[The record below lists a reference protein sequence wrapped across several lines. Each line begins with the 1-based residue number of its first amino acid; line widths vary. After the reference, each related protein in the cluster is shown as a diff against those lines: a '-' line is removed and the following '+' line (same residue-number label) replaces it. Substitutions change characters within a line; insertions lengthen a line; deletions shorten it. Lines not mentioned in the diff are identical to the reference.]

1 MTLTTMRLFVG
12 AVTMALVGC
21 YEGEMPLG
29 AAPPATVTPTKTLL
43 PLRLVSSTP
52 KLDEPRAPLTGDIT
66 FTLSESL
73 VKSSIGNDTVQLSP
87 SVEGA
92 GHTGHS
98 MGPGTVN
105 ALSSSLISLIGVSD
119 DMNNPNNPNLADRL
133 LTPGTSVSGVVQA
146 GDDDRTIIFRPN
158 KQLMPGMTY
167 EIALHGLKLTDGR
180 TVSEH
185 MAPLTFTTANTVATR
200 LVNRDSNITSTLKFD
215 GNSHTV
221 SFYPGQFP
229 LGTDITANLAP
240 EAVTKHDTP
249 LATATNFL
257 SNPVSSIT
265 YKPVNTLKFYRADV
279 LDGGNAVLANVTFA
293 GAGPNNSWGDNDDL
307 VSSYVEN
314 TGNLQ
319 KLFIANKASGSPFS
333 TRTITGKDATF
344 DYHDVSVMVYDPLN
358 ARTLL
363 KHIRYD
369 WRTANGVSDATKQ
382 SKAAPG
388 EVLTPTAGSVA
399 DYHDYRYGTN
409 VTNKGRLLARLRLYP
424 PTNTAAFGSTDIVR
438 YCREYSYNTKGQLA
452 KTTDYSFSTA
462 IGNTVLIPS
471 SNIEACPTAN
481 GRVLLLYTMTEYDAV
496 TSATAKII
504 SKRPKVAF
512 SAAESPDDVEML
524 VAYFEPR

>member
-1 MTLTTMRLFVG
+1 MTFTTKRLLVG
-12 AVTMALVGC
+12 AVAMALTGC

-29 AAPPATVTPTKTLL
+29 TAPPAPATPTKTLL

-52 KLDEPRAPLTGDIT
+52 KLNEPRAPLTGDIT
-66 FTLSESL
+66 FTLSEGL
-73 VKSSIGNDTVQLSP
+73 VKSSIGNDTVQLTP
-87 SVEGA
+87 SVAGA

-119 DMNNPNNPNLADRL
+119 ELKNPDCPNLADCL
-133 LTPGTSVSGVVQA
+133 LTPGTSVSGIVQA

-158 KQLMPGMTY
+158 SQLMPGMTY

-200 LVNRDSNITSTLKFD
+200 LVHRDSNITSTMKFD

-229 LGTDITANLAP
+229 LGTDIPANLAP

-249 LATATNFL
+249 LATATNFI

-265 YKPVNTLKFYRADV
+265 YKPVNTISRFSAAV
-279 LDGGNAVLANVTFA
+279 LDGGSSTIAIATFLGA
-293 GAGPNNSWGDNDDL
+293 GANNIWGNSDDL

-314 TGNLQ
+314 TGNIQ
-319 KLFIANKASGSPFS
+319 KLFISNSASGSPFS
-333 TRTITGKDATF
+333 ERNKTGDRIGF
-344 DYHDVSVMVYDPLN
+344 GFSLHDVSVMVYDALD

-369 WRTANGVSDATKQ
+369 WRNAKGISDATKQ
-382 SKAAPG
+382 SNATPG
-388 EVLTPTAGSVA
+388 EVLTPSAGSVA

-409 VTNKGRLLARLRLYP
+409 VTNKGRLLARLRVYP
-424 PTNTAAFGSTDIVR
+424 PLDTAAFGSTDAVR
-438 YCREYSYNTKGQLA
+438 YCREYSYNSKGQLV
-452 KTTDYSFSTA
+452 KTTDFSYRTP
-462 IGNTVLIPS
+462 ILIPS
-471 SNIEACPTAN
+471 GNIEACPTAN
-481 GRVLLLYTMTEYDAV
+481 ERRLLLYTITEYDQ
-496 TSATAKII
+496 TTNTTAKII
-504 SKRPKVAF
+504 AKRMGGV
-512 SAAESPDDVEML
+512 STTEGSSDIEML